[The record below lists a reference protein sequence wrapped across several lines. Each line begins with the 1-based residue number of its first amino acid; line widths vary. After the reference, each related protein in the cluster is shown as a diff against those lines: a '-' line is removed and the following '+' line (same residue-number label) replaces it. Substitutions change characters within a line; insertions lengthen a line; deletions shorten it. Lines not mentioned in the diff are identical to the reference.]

1 MLAESRLVG
10 FVPTADTKQA
20 REFYEGKLGFQFM
33 SEDQFALVM
42 LAGETKI
49 RIAKG
54 AVGFKP
60 AAYTVMGWE
69 VENIEAVVAWLKER
83 GVAFE
88 KYPFLQN
95 PELGIW
101 TAPGGDRVAWF
112 KDPDGNVLSVSQ
124 HH

>member
-1 MLAESRLVG
+1 MLAAGKIMG
-10 FVPTADTKQA
+10 FVPTVDTARA
-20 REFYEGKLGFQFM
+20 REFYGGKLGFQFL
-33 SEDQFALVM
+33 SEDPFALVM
-42 LAGETKI
+42 MAGGTKI

-54 AVGFKP
+54 AVGFTP

-88 KYPFLQN
+88 KYPFLQD

-101 TAPGGDRVAWF
+101 TAPGGDKVAWF

-124 HH
+124 HQ

>member
-1 MLAESRLVG
+1 MVATGKIMG
-10 FVPTADTKQA
+10 FVPTADSARA
-20 REFYEGKLGFQFM
+20 REFYEGKLGFQFV

-42 LAGETKI
+42 IAGETKI

-54 AVGFKP
+54 PKGFTA

-88 KYPFLQN
+88 KYPFLPD

-101 TAPGGDRVAWF
+101 TAPGGDKVAWF

-124 HH
+124 HQ